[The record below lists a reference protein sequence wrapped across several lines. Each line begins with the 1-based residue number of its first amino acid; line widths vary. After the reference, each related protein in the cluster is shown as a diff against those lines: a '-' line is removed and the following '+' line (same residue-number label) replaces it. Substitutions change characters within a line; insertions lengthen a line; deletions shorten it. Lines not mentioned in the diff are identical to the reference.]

1 MTRITGLPATGPE
14 FSLVEGGPLRRLAQW
29 VRFRGRPLGPV
40 GLGVGLA
47 LVAWIPLLCLAALER
62 LGPGQGVAVSFLGSV
77 STHVRFL
84 VTLPLVFATEVW
96 VNPRLRHFVGD
107 AVDTRLVPE
116 AEVPALER
124 AIRLAHRL
132 RDSATAELVLAI
144 LAIAFVQLGVRPFDL
159 PDDVRSWRATGS
171 GAGVQLTL
179 AGWWYGL
186 VALPLYQ
193 FVIGRW
199 GWRLLV
205 WWVFLWRFA
214 RLRLQ
219 LVPTHPDLA
228 GGLGYLPVAQSH
240 FDLLCF
246 AFAAVAAGAYAEQMM
261 YGGAPLKGFALPV
274 LGLVLLNLALFLG
287 PLLFF
292 GPQLLRVKRRGLREY
307 GRIATAYVRGF
318 DAKWLRGGAPPAEP
332 ILGSGDIQSLNDLA
346 GSFDVIRRMRV
357 VPFGPGLV
365 LILVAGTLA
374 PMVPLLFLAFPL
386 EDLLGLA
393 AKLVL
398 GV

>member
-1 MTRITGLPATGPE
+1 MPAAVTAVAVAPD
-14 FSLVEGGPLRRLAQW
+14 FSLVQGGPLHGLARRL
-29 VRFRGRPLGPV
+29 RLRGRPLGPL
-40 GLGVGLA
+40 GLGVALA
-47 LVAWIPLLCLAALER
+47 LLAWVPLLCLAALER
-62 LGPGQGVAVSFLGSV
+62 LPGQGVAVSFLGSV
-77 STHVRFL
+77 STHIRFL
-84 VTLPLVFATEVW
+84 VTFPLLFVTEVW
-96 VNPRLRHFVGD
+96 VDPRLRHFVQD
-107 AVDTRLVPE
+107 VFDTRLVPE

-132 RDSATAELVLAI
+132 RDSVTAELTIAI
-144 LAIAFVQLGVRPFDL
+144 LAVTFVQLGVRPFDL
-159 PDDVRSWRATGS
+159 PDDLRSWRATGS
-171 GAGVQLTL
+171 GEGVRLTL

-186 VALPLYQ
+186 VALPIYQ
-193 FVIGRW
+193 FLIGRW

-205 WWVFLWRFA
+205 WWVFLWRFS

-228 GGLGYLPVAQSH
+228 GGLSYLPVAQSH
-240 FDLLCF
+240 FDTLCF
-246 AFAAVAAGAYAEQMM
+246 AFSAVAAGVYAEQMM
-261 YGGAPLKGFALPV
+261 YGGATLKGFALPV

-292 GPQLLRVKRRGLREY
+292 GPRLLAVKRRGLREY

-318 DAKWLRGGAPPAEP
+318 DAKWLRGGAPPGEP
-332 ILGSGDIQSLNDLA
+332 LLGSADIQSLNDLA
-346 GSFDVIRRMRV
+346 GSFDVIRRMRL

-365 LILVAGTLA
+365 LILVAATLA
-374 PMVPLLFLAFPL
+374 PMVPLLFLALPL
-386 EDLLGLA
+386 EELLGLA

>member
-1 MTRITGLPATGPE
+1 MPTAEAPPTELE
-14 FSLVEGGPLRRLAQW
+14 FSLVEGGPLRRLARS
-29 VRFRGRPLGPV
+29 VRFRGQPLGPL
-40 GLGVGLA
+40 GLGIGLA
-47 LVAWIPLLCLAALER
+47 LLAWAPLLCLAALER
-62 LGPGQGVAVSFLGSV
+62 VGPDQGVAVSFLGSV

-84 VTLPLVFATEVW
+84 ITLPLVFATEVW
-96 VNPRLRHFVGD
+96 VSPRLRHFVRD
-107 AVDTRLVPE
+107 AIEARLVPE

-124 AIRLAHRL
+124 AIHLAHRL

-144 LAIAFVQLGVRPFDL
+144 LAVAFVQLGVRPFDL

-171 GAGVQLTL
+171 EAGVQLTL

-205 WWVFLWRFA
+205 WWAFLWRFA

-246 AFAAVAAGAYAEQMM
+246 AFSAVAAGAYAERMIF
-261 YGGAPLKGFALPV
+261 GGVPLTAFTLPV
-274 LGLVLLNLALFLG
+274 LGLVLLNLALFLT

-292 GPQLLRVKRRGLREY
+292 GPHLLAIKRRGLREY
-307 GRIATAYVRGF
+307 GRVATAYVRGF
-318 DAKWLRGGAPPAEP
+318 DAKWLRGGAPPGEP
-332 ILGSGDIQSLNDLA
+332 LLGSGDIQSLNDLA
-346 GSFDVIRRMRV
+346 GSFDIIRRTRL

-365 LILVAGTLA
+365 LILVAATLT

-386 EDLLGLA
+386 EELLRLA
-393 AKLVL
+393 ARLVL

>member
-1 MTRITGLPATGPE
+1 VAVPAGAE
-14 FSLVEGGPLRRLAQW
+14 FALVPGGPLDRLARRI
-29 VRFRGRPLGPV
+29 RFRGKPLGPI
-40 GLGVGLA
+40 GLGVALA
-47 LVAWIPLLCLAALER
+47 LLAWIPLLCLAVLER
-62 LGPGQGVAVSFLGSV
+62 LGSGQGVAVSFLGSV
-77 STHVRFL
+77 STHIRFL
-84 VTLPLVFATEVW
+84 VTLPLVFAAEVW
-96 VNPRLRHFVGD
+96 IGPRLRHFVHD
-107 AVDTRLVPE
+107 AIETRLVPE
-116 AEVPALER
+116 AEIPALGR

-132 RDSATAELVLAI
+132 RDSVTAELALAL
-144 LAIAFVQLGVRPFDL
+144 LAVTFVQAGVRPFDL
-159 PDDVRSWRATGS
+159 PDELRSWRATGTGD
-171 GAGVQLTL
+171 GARLTL

-199 GWRLLV
+199 IWRLFI
-205 WWVFLWRFA
+205 WWIFLWRFA

-219 LVPTHPDLA
+219 LVATHPDLA

-246 AFAAVAAGAYAEQMM
+246 AFSAVAAGGYAEQMI
-261 YGGAPLKGFALPV
+261 YGDAPLKGFAVPV

-292 GPQLLRVKRRGLREY
+292 GPELLAVKRRGLREY
-307 GRIATAYVRGF
+307 GRIATGYVRGF
-318 DAKWLRGGAPPAEP
+318 DAKWLRGGAPPEESF
-332 ILGSGDIQSLNDLA
+332 LGSGDIQSLNDLA
-346 GSFDVIRRMRV
+346 GSFDIIRRMRL

-365 LILVAGTLA
+365 LILLAGTLA

-398 GV
+398 GI

>member
-1 MTRITGLPATGPE
+1 MPTGVAVAAGLE
-14 FSLVEGGPLRRLAQW
+14 FSLVQGGPLHRLA
-29 VRFRGRPLGPV
+29 RRIRLRGGPL
-40 GLGVGLA
+40 GLGVALA
-47 LVAWIPLLCLAALER
+47 LLAWVPLLGLAALER
-62 LGPGQGVAVSFLGSV
+62 LGTSQGVAVSFLGSV
-77 STHVRFL
+77 STHIRFL
-84 VTLPLVFATEVW
+84 LTLPLVFAAEVW
-96 VNPRLRHFVGD
+96 IGPRLRHFVQD
-107 AVDTRLVPE
+107 MVDTRLVPE

-132 RDSATAELVLAI
+132 RDSATAEVALVI
-144 LAIAFVQLGVRPFDL
+144 LAVTFVQLGVRPFDL
-159 PDDVRSWRATGS
+159 PDDLRSWRATGS
-171 GAGVQLTL
+171 GETVRLTL

-186 VALPLYQ
+186 VALPIYQ

-205 WWVFLWRFA
+205 WWIFLWRFA

-246 AFAAVAAGAYAEQMM
+246 AFSAVAAGGYAEQMM
-261 YGGAPLKGFALPV
+261 YGGAALKGFALPV

-292 GPQLLRVKRRGLREY
+292 GPRLLAVKRRGLREY

-318 DAKWLRGGAPPAEP
+318 DAKWLRGGAPPGEP
-332 ILGSGDIQSLNDLA
+332 LLGSADLQSLNDLT
-346 GSFDVIRRMRV
+346 GSFDVVRRMRL

-365 LILVAGTLA
+365 LILIAATLA

-386 EDLLGLA
+386 EELLGLA

-398 GV
+398 GM